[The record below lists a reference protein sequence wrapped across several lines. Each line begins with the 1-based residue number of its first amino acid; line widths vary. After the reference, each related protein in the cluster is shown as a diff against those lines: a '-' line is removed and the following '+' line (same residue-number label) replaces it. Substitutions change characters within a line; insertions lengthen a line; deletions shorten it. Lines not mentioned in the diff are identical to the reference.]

1 MAEFESAKQRLEA
14 AVGRLEEMV
23 ARASETADG
32 DGPAMAQENL
42 ALKEKLATLESALA
56 ESRGKAASLHEVVG
70 TVSQRLDRTIE
81 QLKTVLED

>member
-1 MAEFESAKQRLEA
+1 MAE
-14 AVGRLEEMV
+14 
-23 ARASETADG
+23 
-32 DGPAMAQENL
+32 ENL

-56 ESRGKAASLHEVVG
+56 ESRGEASSLHEVVG